1 MVRIELPSKMITG
14 KARGKEDRTPNMA
27 PLLIDKALP
36 KANTLNSKRFERIN
50 NKNTLAK
57 LPIATPLA
65 KENSAPIN
73 AMGIPIKH
81 TYTRIFERTSL

>member
-36 KANTLNSKRFERIN
+36 KANTLNSKRFER
-50 NKNTLAK
+50 LR
-57 LPIATPLA
+57 
-65 KENSAPIN
+65 
-73 AMGIPIKH
+73 IKILWQNYQTQLH
-81 TYTRIFERTSL
+81 SQMKILLQLKQ

>member
-36 KANTLNSKRFERIN
+36 KANTLNSKRFERLRI
-50 NKNTLAK
+50 KNTLSK
-57 LPIATPLA
+57 LLNATPFA
-65 KENSAPIN
+65 NENIAPIK
-73 AMGIPIKH
+73 ASGIPIKN
-81 TYTRIFERTSL
+81 TNTNILARASL